1 MVSSVNSS
9 AVGGTR
15 VNTQNTIDSSINYD
29 AVLDRFL
36 GIFLDRMFSGG
47 ILNPLLGSSSNPLA
61 LTGGAIMLL
70 PFLTSLMNGAHAT
83 QRAQER
89 VLPPKPQPTLVDSLN
104 DAESN
109 LSEAKLRLDTTKL
122 DARRQ
127 IDDAAQKLGL
137 NVSDSQQ
144 GPKKPSKDSAR
155 LKSVLLET
163 NKLLKK
169 SPDDLRLQ
177 VKAQILKHSINAGLS
192 YTETQARI
200 YDVSK
205 KFDDLESNL
214 SKFSGSS
221 SSPVSSGK
229 LDKLKRF
236 FSRSSSAV
244 NPHKEALKQSL
255 NNLEESLAEIGIYD
269 LDQVLGS
276 QLKSAKKFVS

>member
-1 MVSSVNSS
+1 
-9 AVGGTR
+9 
-15 VNTQNTIDSSINYD
+15 
-29 AVLDRFL
+29 
-36 GIFLDRMFSGG
+36 MFSGG

-127 IDDAAQKLGL
+127 IDDAASKLGL

-144 GPKKPSKDSAR
+144 GPKKPSKDFAR
-155 LKSVLLET
+155 LKSVLTDT

-169 SPDDLRLQ
+169 NPDDLRL
-177 VKAQILKHSINAGLS
+177 KIKSQILKNAINNGLS
-192 YTETQARI
+192 YKEAQAQI
-200 YDVSK
+200 FEIST
-205 KFDDLESNL
+205 KFD
-214 SKFSGSS
+214 
-221 SSPVSSGK
+221 K
-229 LDKLKRF
+229 LDTSLHEANIAVQTSNPNGFSRF
-236 FSRSSSAV
+236 FSWFKKAPAQTDPSKARLQESLRSL
-244 NPHKEALKQSL
+244 ETSL
-255 NNLEESLAEIGIYD
+255 NELGIYD
-269 LDQVLGS
+269 LNQILSGPLS
-276 QLKSAKKFVS
+276 SAKKSV